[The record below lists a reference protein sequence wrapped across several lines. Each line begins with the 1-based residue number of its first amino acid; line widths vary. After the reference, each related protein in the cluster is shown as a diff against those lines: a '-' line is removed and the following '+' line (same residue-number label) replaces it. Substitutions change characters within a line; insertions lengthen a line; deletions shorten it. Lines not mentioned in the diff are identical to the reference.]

1 MSKIISSRRA
11 SQLAKISKSTLI
23 NYVRNNDFPKPIE
36 NPKKLFLFWEH
47 DVLHWVKTQKPIVQK
62 KWNEKRY
69 DEKNRTMQY
78 IAQIESQLIFDHI
91 VNP

>member
-36 NPKKLFLFWEH
+36 NPKKLFLFWEQQFPASWRSH
-47 DVLHWVKTQKPIVQK
+47 
-62 KWNEKRY
+62 
-69 DEKNRTMQY
+69 
-78 IAQIESQLIFDHI
+78 
-91 VNP
+91 